1 MAETVAVEA
10 LIPMA
15 ASCRVLFFVALLLLG
30 GQGVFAQNLTPE
42 QSESRTV
49 APPGLRAILVG
60 SEPLVRQP
68 VSMAFDHKGRL
79 WVLQYLQYPNP
90 VGLKPVRRD
99 EFLRTIW
106 DKKPAPP
113 PKGDKGA
120 DKITILEDP
129 DGNGRFR
136 KAKDV
141 LTGLN
146 LATGFAI
153 GRGGIYVL
161 QAPYLLFYPDKN
173 GDDVVDGDPEVL
185 LDGFGM
191 EDSHAHG
198 NSLIW
203 GPDGWL
209 YGAQGS
215 TVTAK
220 IRGITFQQGIWRYHP
235 ISKTFELFSE
245 GGGNTWGLDFS
256 PEGEV
261 LSGTNWGGYALLHQY
276 QGAYYVKGFSK
287 HGPLQNPHSYG
298 YFDHVPY
305 KGFQGGHVTCGGIL
319 HQGQAL
325 GPQFDKTYIAG
336 NLLSSVVNWHK
347 LEPNGSTYK
356 ATHGG
361 AFLNPKDEWF
371 RPVDLFDG
379 PDGAVYVADWH
390 DHRAT
395 HLDPVD
401 NWDKRNGRIFRVE
414 SKDAKALAP
423 FNTSKLSSMELV
435 NLLDHPEVWW
445 QREAL
450 RLLYERKD
458 SATAPVLVQALEAND
473 SRNPVR
479 KLWALNASGQL
490 DQEHLIKSL
499 LHQDWAVRYWAIRF
513 LGDSGKLGVIPQKA
527 LENLAQSEV
536 NPRVLAQLACSS
548 RRWPENSALG
558 IVKILS
564 MRQEFAGD
572 VFLPLLIWWA
582 IETHSIKG
590 QETIASWIN
599 EEGWLRARI
608 VQSTLIERIA
618 RRYMSNETK
627 GGAKLVA
634 TLLEVGE
641 EPALRGLE
649 KSLEGVFLPTVPGPL
664 KEWLDKKR
672 SDDTVAVRWITL
684 GTRLGDEDSWFHA
697 LARVT
702 GPKTEAKD
710 KISLIKLVA
719 QSGKPEGGEALLDV
733 LKNSAQAD
741 VQAAALDG
749 LTGFPDEAIGPAVIK
764 RYPKLGKSAQ
774 PAALNLLATRPASSK
789 LLLDAVDSGK
799 LPKDSVTLDLARKM
813 SSHQDD
819 QLLARLQKKWGKLSP
834 STDGEKQARI
844 SYIQLILGRAT
855 TFDPNKGKPIFEQK
869 CATCH
874 QLFGKG
880 QKIGPDLTS
889 AERQAL
895 APLVGHIVDPSA
907 NIRPEFRAFVV
918 ETKDGRVITGLVAE
932 ETAGAVTLL
941 DAKGERIVIPRERIG
956 EMKAS
961 SVSLMPE
968 KILDTLSDQEII
980 DFFAYLRLREPPR

>member
-1 MAETVAVEA
+1 
-10 LIPMA
+10 MA
-15 ASCRVLFFVALLLLG
+15 ACFRIFIPFAWLLI
-30 GQGVFAQNLTPE
+30 GQQWVFAQNLTPE
-42 QSESRTV
+42 QSQSRAV
-49 APPGLRAILVG
+49 AATGLRAVLVG
-60 SEPLVRQP
+60 AEPQVRQP
-68 VSMAFDHKGRL
+68 LSMSFDHKGRL

-90 VGLKPVRRD
+90 VGLKAVSRD
-99 EFLRTIW
+99 QFLRTIW
-106 DKKPAPP
+106 DKKPEAP

-129 DGNGRFR
+129 GPDGRFR
-136 KAKDV
+136 KSRDV
-141 LTGLN
+141 ITGLN

-153 GRGGIYVL
+153 GRGGIFVL

-235 ISKTFELFSE
+235 VAKKFELFSE

-276 QGAYYVKGFSK
+276 QGAYYVKGFAK

-305 KGFQGGHVTCGGIL
+305 QAFQGGHVTCGGIL
-319 HQGQAL
+319 HQGKAL
-325 GPQFDKTYIAG
+325 GSRFDNTYIAG

-361 AFLNPKDEWF
+361 AFLNPKDLWF
-371 RPVDLFDG
+371 RPVDLLDG

-390 DHRAT
+390 DLRAT
-395 HLDPVD
+395 HLDPLD
-401 NWDKRNGRIFRVE
+401 TWDKRNGRIFRVE
-414 SKDAKALAP
+414 PKDPAPLAP
-423 FNTSKLSSMELV
+423 FDTSKMSSMELV
-435 NLLDHPEVWW
+435 SLLDHPEVWW

-458 SATAPVLVQALEAND
+458 SVTAPFLIEALD
-473 SRNPVR
+473 SPNTPNPVR

-490 DQEHLIKSL
+490 DQAQL
-499 LHQDWAVRYWAIRF
+499 LKALSHRDWAVRYWAIRF
-513 LGDSGKLGVIPQKA
+513 LGDSGALGTDQQNA
-527 LENLAQSEV
+527 LESLAQAEE
-536 NPRVLAQLACSS
+536 NHRVLAQLACSS
-548 RRWPENSALG
+548 RRWTEKSALG

-564 MRQEFAGD
+564 MRTGIESD
-572 VFLPLLIWWA
+572 PFLPLLIWWA
-582 IETHSIKG
+582 VETHAIKG
-590 QETIASWIN
+590 QTTIGSWISDQA
-599 EEGWLRARI
+599 WLGSPL
-608 VQSTLIERIA
+608 VKSTLIERIA
-618 RRYMSNETK
+618 RRYMAPDAK
-627 GGAKLVA
+627 DGANLVA
-634 TLLEVGE
+634 KLLEVGGD
-641 EPALRGLE
+641 PALQGLE
-649 KSLEGVFLPTVPGPL
+649 KSLDGVFLARMPEPL
-664 KEWLDKKR
+664 KDWLDKKR
-672 SDDTVAVRWITL
+672 SDDTVAVRWIAL

-710 KISLIKLVA
+710 RIALIKLVA
-719 QSGKPEGGEALLDV
+719 QSAKPDSVGALLDV
-733 LKNSAQAD
+733 LKNSAQAE

-749 LTGFPDEAIGPAVIK
+749 LAGFADGEIGPAVIK
-764 RYPKLGKSAQ
+764 RYPKLGKLAQ
-774 PAALNLLATRPASSK
+774 PAALNLLATRPATSK
-789 LLLDAVDSGK
+789 MFLDAVESGK
-799 LPKDSVTLDLARKM
+799 LPGDSVNIDLARKM
-813 SSHQDD
+813 SGHKDPD
-819 QLLARLQKKWGKLSP
+819 LIARLEKKWGKLSP

-844 SYIQLILGRAT
+844 SYIQLVISRST
-855 TFDPNKGKPIFEQK
+855 TSDPLKGKLIFEQK

-889 AERQAL
+889 AERQSL
-895 APLVGHIVDPSA
+895 APLVGHIVDPSG
-907 NIRPEFRAFVV
+907 NIRPEFRAFLV
-918 ETKDGRVITGLVAE
+918 ETKDGRALTGLVAE
-932 ETAGAVTLL
+932 ETGGAVTLL
-941 DAKGERIVIPRERIG
+941 DAKGERIVIPRDRIE
-956 EMKAS
+956 EMRAS
-961 SVSLMPE
+961 PLSLMPE

>member
-1 MAETVAVEA
+1 M
-10 LIPMA
+10 
-15 ASCRVLFFVALLLLG
+15 G
-30 GQGVFAQNLTPE
+30 GQFVLAQNFTPE
-42 QSESRTV
+42 QSQSRAV
-49 APPGLRAILVG
+49 APPGLRAVLVG
-60 SEPLVRQP
+60 AEPQVRQP
-68 VSMAFDHKGRL
+68 VSMSFDHKGRL

-90 VGLKPVRRD
+90 VGLKAVTRD
-99 EFLRTIW
+99 QFLRTVW
-106 DKKPAPP
+106 DKKPEPP
-113 PKGDKGA
+113 PRGDKGA

-129 DGNGRFR
+129 GPDGRFR
-136 KAKDV
+136 KTRDV

-146 LATGFAI
+146 LATGFAT
-153 GRGGIYVL
+153 GRGGIFVL
-161 QAPYLLFYPDKN
+161 QAPYLLFYPDRN

-185 LDGFGM
+185 LDGFGI

-235 ISKTFELFSE
+235 ITKKFELFSE

-276 QGAYYVKGFSK
+276 QGAYYVKGFAK

-305 KGFQGGHVTCGGIL
+305 QSFQGGHVTCGGIL

-347 LEPNGSTYK
+347 LESNGSTYK
-356 ATHGG
+356 ASHGG
-361 AFLNPKDEWF
+361 AFLNPRDAWF

-390 DHRAT
+390 DHRAA

-401 NWDKRNGRIFRVE
+401 TWDKRNGRIFRIE
-414 SKDAKALAP
+414 SKDAKPLAP
-423 FNTSKLSSMELV
+423 FDTAKMSSLELV
-435 NLLDHPEVWW
+435 SLLDHPEVWW

-458 SATAPVLVQALEAND
+458 ITTAPFLVQALD
-473 SRNPVR
+473 SPNAPNPVR
-479 KLWALNASGQL
+479 KLWALNASGRL
-490 DQEHLIKSL
+490 DPGHLLKFLTHS
-499 LHQDWAVRYWAIRF
+499 DWAVRYWAIRF
-513 LGDSGKLGVIPQKA
+513 LGDPGTLGVAQQKA
-527 LENLAQSEV
+527 LEKLAQSEE
-536 NPRVLAQLACSS
+536 NPRVLAQLACSA
-548 RRWPENSALG
+548 RRWSENSALG
-558 IVKILS
+558 IVKNLS
-564 MRQEFAGD
+564 MRSDIARD
-572 VFLPLLIWWA
+572 SFLPLLIWWA

-590 QETIASWIN
+590 QQTIASWL
-599 EEGWLRARI
+599 GDDAWLRSPI

-618 RRYMSNETK
+618 RRYMAK
-627 GGAKLVA
+627 DARDGARLVA
-634 TLLEVGE
+634 TLLEVGG

-649 KSLEGVFLPTVPGPL
+649 KSLEGVFLPQMPETL

-672 SDDTVAVRWITL
+672 SDDTIAVRWIAL

-710 KISLIKLVA
+710 RISLIKLVA
-719 QSGKPEGGEALLDV
+719 QRGMPEAGEALLDV
-733 LKNSAQAD
+733 LKNSAQGE
-741 VQAAALDG
+741 VQAAALEGLAGFSDG
-749 LTGFPDEAIGPAVIK
+749 AIGPAVIK

-774 PAALNLLATRPASSK
+774 TSALNLLATRPSTSK
-789 LLLDAVDSGK
+789 QLLDAVDAGQ
-799 LPKDSVTLDLARKM
+799 LPKESVDMELARKM
-813 SSHQDD
+813 SGHKDAD
-819 QLLARLQKKWGKLSP
+819 LLARLEKKWGKLSP

-844 SYIQLILGRAT
+844 SYIQLIISRSAT
-855 TFDPNKGKPIFEQK
+855 ADPVKGKPIFEQK

-889 AERQAL
+889 AERQTL
-895 APLVGHIVDPSA
+895 APLVGHIVDPSG

-941 DAKGERIVIPRERIG
+941 DAKGERVVIPRDRIE

-961 SVSLMPE
+961 PASLMPE
-968 KILDTLSDQEII
+968 KILDTLSEQEII
-980 DFFAYLRLREPPR
+980 DFFAYLRLREPPK